1 MEQPSLV
8 EEPTLTVAD
17 LCAGVGRVL
26 ARAFPEAVWVRGE
39 IANKHASPHGHVF
52 FDLVDASGGASIRV
66 VLWRDDRRVVNA
78 VLRRSGHAVRI
89 DDGTEVRVRAMVGW
103 HPGSGLVRLRML
115 SIDTAYTLGRLA
127 EDRERLVRML
137 ERDGVLGRQ
146 AALPLARVPL
156 RVGLVTSAGSSAAAD
171 FVHILEASGWAW
183 RVALCDTRVQGPDA
197 EPALAAALS
206 AVASSC
212 DVVCV
217 IRGGGARTDLAAFDR
232 EAVARAIAGCPVPVL
247 TGIGH
252 ETDTTVADLVAHR
265 SFTTPTAC
273 AAFLVDRVG
282 TFLGAADEAWRSIRR
297 RAAAVV
303 DRSDERIQRAA
314 GRVEGAWRRHLRG
327 GEIGLERAER
337 RLALRTPRLLDAE
350 ERRLDAIAARLPG
363 LDPARLLAR
372 GWTLTRTADGR
383 LVRGANELVTGDEI
397 VTTFV
402 DGRVASRVG
411 SIGVDT
417 AG

>member
-26 ARAFPEAVWVRGE
+26 ARAFPDAVWVRGE

-127 EDRERLVRML
+127 EDRERLVRLL
-137 ERDGVLGRQ
+137 EGEGVLGRQ
-146 AALPLARVPL
+146 AALTLAPVPL
-156 RVGLVTSAGSSAAAD
+156 RVGLVTSAGSAAAAD

-183 RVALCDTRVQGPDA
+183 RVGLCDARVQGPDA
-197 EPALAAALS
+197 EPALVGALR
-206 AVASSC
+206 AVAASA
-212 DVVCV
+212 DVVCLV
-217 IRGGGARTDLAAFDR
+217 RGGGARTDLAAFDR
-232 EAVARAIAGCPVPVL
+232 EAVARAIAACPVPVL

-252 ETDTTVADLVAHR
+252 ETDTTVSDLVAHR

-273 AAFLVDRVG
+273 ASFLVDRVG
-282 TFLGAADEAWRSIRR
+282 GFLAAGDEVWRRIRR
-297 RAAAVV
+297 RATSVI
-303 DRSDERIQRAA
+303 DRSDERLQRAA
-314 GRVEGAWRRHLRG
+314 L
-327 GEIGLERAER
+327 
-337 RLALRTPRLLDAE
+337 RLALRAPRLLDAE
-350 ERRLDAIAARLPG
+350 ERWLAGASVRLAG

-372 GWTLTRTADGR
+372 GWTVTRTADGR
-383 LVRGANELVTGDEI
+383 LVRGADELAAGDEI
-397 VTTFV
+397 VTTFA
-402 DGRVASRVG
+402 DGRATSRVG
-411 SIGVDT
+411 SIDVD
-417 AG
+417 ASE